1 MQGFYRF
8 YSFISSMK
16 TGLFLL
22 FLIGGTA
29 AVGSSVLPDTFYQ
42 IPVFKLFLLLLLI
55 NMTLCTYNRIKLTS
69 RVLLKRPGA
78 RVWFRQL
85 GILTLHLG
93 IVLVL
98 VGGLI
103 YATSGQNERIH
114 MLAGDQ
120 VDMSKVLDI
129 RHPFTLQLDEFRIEF
144 NEDGSPSQYISQVKV
159 LEQGHVTDQMEISV
173 NYPLNYHG
181 VKAYQTSFGYVV
193 QAAYVDKNS
202 VEQSERFFEGEWL
215 QPGGTDRRVKIFK
228 YIPNFNPAYGMHTV
242 TLRPDNPHII
252 ISVYEND
259 ELLGIGAA
267 KLNEPTEI
275 DENIFVTFTGV
286 EPYTILEVKSDPG
299 LPLVLIGGVAL
310 MLGVCLAILA
320 APVRK
325 RVRSTDTDSENSLG

>member
-1 MQGFYRF
+1 MQGFNRF
-8 YSFISSMK
+8 YSLVSSMK

-22 FLIGGTA
+22 FLIGVTA
-29 AVGSSVLPDTFYQ
+29 AVGSSVLPGSFYQ
-42 IPVFKLFLLLLLI
+42 IPVFKLLLLLLLI
-55 NMTLCTYNRIKLTS
+55 NMILCTFNRIKLTY
-69 RVLLKRPGA
+69 RVLLKRFGS

-114 MLAGDQ
+114 LLAGDQ
-120 VDMSKVLDI
+120 VDISQVLDI
-129 RHPFTLQLDEFRIEF
+129 KHPFTLQLDEFRIEF
-144 NEDGSPSQYISQVKV
+144 NEDGSPSQYISEVTILEKGRIMDQV
-159 LEQGHVTDQMEISV
+159 EISV
-173 NYPLNYHG
+173 NYPLSYQG
-181 VKAYQTSFGYVV
+181 VKAYQTSYGYLV
-193 QAAYVDKNS
+193 QAAYLDENGAEKA
-202 VEQSERFFEGEWL
+202 ERFFEGEWL
-215 QPGGTDRRVKIFK
+215 YPDGTNRRVKIYK
-228 YIPNFNPAYGMHTV
+228 YIPNFNPAYGMQSV

-275 DENIFVTFTGV
+275 DENVYVTFTGV

-299 LPLVLIGGVAL
+299 LPLVITGGFAL

-320 APVRK
+320 APGRK
-325 RVRSTDTDSENSLG
+325 KNTIKTDDIHE